1 MGLGLGLLVG
11 LGLFVGLG
19 LGLLVTG
26 GEGGSWVCVGGLGLC
41 VGAGPTGGLGLC
53 VGAGPTGGLGL
64 CVGCGPTGLGEG
76 GPVGGGDGGP
86 GTRTTAGGEG
96 GPASYS
102 SSSATTASMVS
113 RGCEFLGR
121 HCYKINHK
129 Y

>member
-1 MGLGLGLLVG
+1 MG

-41 VGAGPTGGLGLC
+41 VGLGPTGGLGLC
-53 VGAGPTGGLGL
+53 VGAGPTGLG
-64 CVGCGPTGLGEG
+64 GEG
-76 GPVGGGDGGP
+76 GLVGGGEGGP

-96 GPASYS
+96 GPTSYS

-113 RGCEFLGR
+113 RGCEFFQFLGR
-121 HCYKINHK
+121 HCYKINHT